1 MTVTIQYNSQIA
13 DSTLSS
19 YTKEWATK
27 NGDFSQAARSEKDY
41 GNFTDDGVASGFSGT
56 KYTVGSSHGGGTGMV
71 VEGDLTYSFMPQ
83 HTFYGKMESLE
94 LGEGLLPNPD
104 GVGKHLEELQLK
116 LSGLDI
122 IGDYDSSK
130 TKEENHQ
137 GDMHKATYGLMC
149 GNADPLLEVLQAKGV
164 DINTPLKDMSIAS
177 QLDTTSD
184 VMADAPVVDT
194 VGASDS
200 VEILMAA

>member
-1 MTVTIQYNSQIA
+1 MTVTIKYNSQIA

-19 YTKEWATK
+19 YTKEWAIK
-27 NGDFSQAARSEKDY
+27 NGDFSQAARSDKDY
-41 GNFTDDGVASGFSGT
+41 GNFTDGGVASGFSGT
-56 KYTVGSSHGGGTGMV
+56 KYTVGSSHDGGTGMV
-71 VEGDLTYSFMPQ
+71 VEGELTYSFMPQ

-94 LGEGLLPNPD
+94 LGEGLLPNAD
-104 GVGKHLEELQLK
+104 DVGKHLEELQLK
-116 LSGLDI
+116 LTGLDI
-122 IGDYDSSK
+122 TGDYDSSK

-184 VMADAPVVDT
+184 VMADSLVVDT
-194 VGASDS
+194 VGASDN